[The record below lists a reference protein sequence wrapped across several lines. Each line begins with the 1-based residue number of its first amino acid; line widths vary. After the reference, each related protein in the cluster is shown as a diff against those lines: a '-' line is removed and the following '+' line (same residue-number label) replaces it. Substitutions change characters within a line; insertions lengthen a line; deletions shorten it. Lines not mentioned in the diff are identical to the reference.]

1 MEDGW
6 SFCAG
11 WRIGGAMVGELLGGS
26 LVLIGV
32 VLLFFLRPITAS
44 HDSQRTDISSP
55 TVDRKRLQVES
66 GRRLLLVCVMLILG
80 GAALVIAAL

>member
-1 MEDGW
+1 
-6 SFCAG
+6 
-11 WRIGGAMVGELLGGS
+11 MVGELLGGS

-44 HDSQRTDISSP
+44 HDSQRANAP
-55 TVDRKRLQVES
+55 VQPLQRKRLRVES
-66 GRRLLLVCVMLILG
+66 GRRMLLVCVMLILG

>member
-1 MEDGW
+1 
-6 SFCAG
+6 
-11 WRIGGAMVGELLGGS
+11 

-44 HDSQRTDISSP
+44 HDSQRANAP
-55 TVDRKRLQVES
+55 VQPLQRKRLRVES
-66 GRRLLLVCVMLILG
+66 RLMLLVCVMLILG